1 MIGKPWGQLSTEEK
15 IEILRQQIAEL
26 FGQAHINVLIAN
38 QALNSLGEKVE
49 SLEKR
54 LDQADKELAGRQRD
68 GT

>member
-15 IEILRQQIAEL
+15 IEILRQQIADL

-38 QALNSLGEKVE
+38 QALNSLSEKVD

-54 LDQADKELAGRQRD
+54 LDQVDKGVTVRQQD